1 MACNN
6 RAAAACSAKTG
17 GAAPTCTLYVL
28 NLKKKLAGHVH
39 EGMKAQ
45 SIKARMLNCR
55 LDEGMKVFFT
65 SLACGELIE
74 RFCSPEQRGE
84 GHAEVT

>member
-1 MACNN
+1 M
-6 RAAAACSAKTG
+6 
-17 GAAPTCTLYVL
+17 
-28 NLKKKLAGHVH
+28 H

-45 SIKARMLNCR
+45 SIKARMINCR